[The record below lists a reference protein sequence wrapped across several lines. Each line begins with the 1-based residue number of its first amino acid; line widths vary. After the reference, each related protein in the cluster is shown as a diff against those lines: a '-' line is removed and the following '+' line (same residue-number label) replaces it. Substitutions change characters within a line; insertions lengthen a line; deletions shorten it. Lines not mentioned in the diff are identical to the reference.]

1 MLQGACPVSGRKKG
15 SRGCIKLKKTYVT
28 QAVLKVEIMRKQ
40 KLRHRKIAFLKTFY
54 GFTFIVQYITKVI
67 YYVTV
72 TVPSIVTSEIQYVI
86 IMDSEE
92 KVLSRLNCR
101 DNFSHGPFGYCSY
114 CR

>member
-1 MLQGACPVSGRKKG
+1 M
-15 SRGCIKLKKTYVT
+15 
-28 QAVLKVEIMRKQ
+28 
-40 KLRHRKIAFLKTFY
+40 HFLKTFY

-92 KVLSRLNCR
+92 KTTFKIKLSGQ
-101 DNFSHGPFGYCSY
+101 F
-114 CR
+114 

>member
-1 MLQGACPVSGRKKG
+1 MHKTLKDLCHSSCPKG
-15 SRGCIKLKKTYVT
+15 TNNEKT
-28 QAVLKVEIMRKQ
+28 EIEAP
-40 KLRHRKIAFLKTFY
+40 KIAFLKTFY

-92 KVLSRLNCR
+92 KTTFKIKLSGQ
-101 DNFSHGPFGYCSY
+101 F
-114 CR
+114 

>member
-1 MLQGACPVSGRKKG
+1 
-15 SRGCIKLKKTYVT
+15 
-28 QAVLKVEIMRKQ
+28 MRKQ

-92 KVLSRLNCR
+92 KTTFKIKLSGQ
-101 DNFSHGPFGYCSY
+101 F
-114 CR
+114 